1 MGIITVEKSDNLL
14 WLGRYTERVHTTLKY
29 YIEATDRMID
39 QDPDYYAV
47 YCRKI
52 GIPDVYGSREKFW
65 TGYPFDTENPN
76 SIFSNLYRAYDN
88 AIVMRDYIG
97 TETMAYIQL
106 AIDDMKAARRE
117 KETFLAELMMVIDH
131 ILAFWGCVNDLI
143 YDEPTRNIIKLGK
156 GIERLDLYLSLDRP
170 AADIR
175 REYGRMKQFLRKSH
189 MHYDESILYTL
200 DSMLPE
206 DDLSYENLR
215 SLLRHL
221 ITV

>member
-1 MGIITVEKSDNLL
+1 MGIITIEKSDNLF

-29 YIEATDRMID
+29 YIEATDLRID

-47 YCRKI
+47 LCRKI
-52 GIPDVYGSREKFW
+52 GIPDVYGSREQFL
-65 TGYPFDTENPN
+65 TTYPFDTSDPN
-76 SIFSNLYRAYDN
+76 SIISNLYRAYDN

-106 AIDDMKAARRE
+106 ALDDIKTAERE
-117 KETFLAELMMVIDH
+117 ETFLADLMLVIDH

-143 YDEPTRNIIKLGK
+143 YDEQTRNIIKLGK
-156 GIERLDLYLSLDRP
+156 GVERIDLYLSLGRP

-189 MHYDESILYTL
+189 IHYDESILYTM
-200 DSMLPE
+200 DNMLSE
-206 DDLSYENLR
+206 YGFSYLNVR
-215 SLLRHL
+215 NLLRNL
-221 ITV
+221 ITA

>member
-1 MGIITVEKSDNLL
+1 MGIITLEKSDNLF

-29 YIEATDRMID
+29 YIEATDLMID

-47 YCRKI
+47 LCRKI
-52 GIPDVYGSREKFW
+52 GIPDVYGSREQFL
-65 TGYPFDTENPN
+65 TTYPFDTSDPN
-76 SIFSNLYRAYDN
+76 SIISNLYRAYDN

-106 AIDDMKAARRE
+106 ALDDIKTAERE
-117 KETFLAELMMVIDH
+117 ETFLADLMLVIDH

-143 YDEPTRNIIKLGK
+143 YDEQTRNIIKLGK
-156 GIERLDLYLSLDRP
+156 GVERIDLYLSLGRP

-189 MHYDESILYTL
+189 IHYDESILYTM
-200 DSMLPE
+200 DNMLSE
-206 DDLSYENLR
+206 YGFSYLNVR
-215 SLLRHL
+215 NLLRNL
-221 ITV
+221 ITA

>member
-1 MGIITVEKSDNLL
+1 MGIITIEKSDNLF

-29 YIEATDRMID
+29 YIEATDLMID

-47 YCRKI
+47 LCRKI
-52 GIPDVYGSREKFW
+52 GIPDVYGSREQFL
-65 TGYPFDTENPN
+65 TTYPFDTSDPN
-76 SIFSNLYRAYDN
+76 SIISNLYRAYDN

-106 AIDDMKAARRE
+106 ALDDIKTAERE
-117 KETFLAELMMVIDH
+117 ETFLADLMLVIDH

-143 YDEPTRNIIKLGK
+143 YDEQTRNIIKLGK
-156 GIERLDLYLSLDRP
+156 GVERNDLYLSLGRP

-189 MHYDESILYTL
+189 IHYDESILYTM
-200 DSMLPE
+200 DNMLSE
-206 DDLSYENLR
+206 YGFSYLNVR
-215 SLLRHL
+215 NLLRNL
-221 ITV
+221 ITA